1 MCDYNEF
8 REEDGY
14 QNEIPRWVW
23 FTGQFLFRFQE
34 TLEYC
39 PQTTIAR
46 FWEDFKNSQGLQNC
60 QGFHLK
66 NQGTLLMLLYGLLV
80 VPRGMW
86 ERRQQYLPDFSF
98 TTRNRFDFHAGNQNM
113 TAIDFLKYMRNALAH
128 ANFEIDVRNGTYMF
142 WNRQNYGRGNID
154 FEVKINHC
162 GLGMFVTEVGQYFI
176 NTVLLG
182 IQQ

>member
-1 MCDYNEF
+1 MCDYNKF
-8 REEDGY
+8 TEENGY

-34 TLEYC
+34 TLEHC
-39 PQTTIAR
+39 TQTTLTR

-86 ERRQQYLPDFSF
+86 EQRQLNLPDFPF
-98 TTRNRFDFHAGNQNM
+98 TTRERFEFQTGTQDMDAL
-113 TAIDFLKYMRNALAH
+113 DFLKYMRHAIAH
-128 ANFEIDVRNGTYMF
+128 ANFKIDVQNNLYKF
-142 WNRQNYGRGNID
+142 WNICRGD
-154 FEVKINHC
+154 INFKVVTDHC
-162 GLGMFVTEVGQYFI
+162 GLGIFITEVGTYFI

-182 IQQ
+182 I